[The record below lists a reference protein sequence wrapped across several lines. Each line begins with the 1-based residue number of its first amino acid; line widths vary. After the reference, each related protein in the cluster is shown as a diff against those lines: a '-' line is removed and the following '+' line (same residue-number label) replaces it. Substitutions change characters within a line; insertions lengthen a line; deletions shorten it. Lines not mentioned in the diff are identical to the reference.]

1 MTDIENRPKRET
13 KPPNKAKKDASLA
26 QLLDNHELANA
37 RKMMQV
43 GYQDPFEIDHL
54 AKRKMP
60 IMPWMGGTGKAPTS
74 EDVYNEARRRAGKRV
89 RKSKRPRHRD
99 PNRAVK
105 KRVMGKT

>member
-1 MTDIENRPKRET
+1 MYMLYIH
-13 KPPNKAKKDASLA
+13 PNNQTHTLA
-26 QLLDNHELANA
+26 RTRIYIYAFQQLLDNHELANA

-74 EDVYNEARRRAGKRV
+74 EDVYNEARRRAGLFY
-89 RKSKRPRHRD
+89 KSGH
-99 PNRAVK
+99 
-105 KRVMGKT
+105 MCG

>member
-1 MTDIENRPKRET
+1 MY
-13 KPPNKAKKDASLA
+13 AFQ

-74 EDVYNEARRRAGKRV
+74 EDVYNEARRRAGLFNM
-89 RKSKRPRHRD
+89 SCH
-99 PNRAVK
+99 
-105 KRVMGKT
+105 MCG